1 MTKVSLSLSFWSKP
15 GPRGK
20 YCGNQTRVP
29 PVLQSL
35 GHELTLQFKTDSS
48 IAHGGFRAV
57 TRFTWGASR
66 GCGGLVN
73 VTEGSQTINSL
84 DVNSDGR

>member
-1 MTKVSLSLSFWSKP
+1 M
-15 GPRGK
+15 
-20 YCGNQTRVP
+20 P

-35 GHELTLQFKTDSS
+35 GRELTLQFKTDSS
-48 IAHGGFRAV
+48 ISHGGFRAV

-66 GCGGLVN
+66 GCGGLIN
-73 VTEGSQTINSL
+73 VTEASQTITSL